1 MSELAEHVTLSRV
14 GYSVFIL
21 LVVAILLKSLI
32 STWQSGK
39 ITVGEFDYYADGIKK
54 AEFGEQIRAETF
66 EFYNLIVRLIQ
77 KEAER
82 TAFENN
88 NPKEKED
95 ENRSERLPA
104 IRNDELAA
112 LSSKSGELQQ
122 LEITVQGVNI
132 KNLFSALGGLVTP
145 TPREVKASIFSG
157 NNSRRVFV
165 TAPPLRGKTDG
176 PPTLIS
182 GGVES
187 DTATAF
193 RIACYMIWSQ
203 WDAANTERHDAVN
216 FSEFC
221 RVARLLY
228 IRNTFDSLPSYE
240 FQKQKFKDEIEFLK
254 DAYQT
259 AALARPTYNLIYS
272 SLRGLERYVG
282 DEKVTLTPTTTASID
297 SLVDL
302 INFFSLQTER
312 PRPRD
317 QHGNWL
323 KGLAPDITE
332 RRAIDRAYFQEQI
345 LPDCKQNPNDE
356 DTIPGEV
363 RIQFDNVVRILSE
376 HDGQKIVRS
385 GLIIA
390 DDTVITVGIYRHTQE
405 LELLSA
411 ASTDVQIVRC
421 GKLLE
426 THKTA
431 SVTPVSLAGGSP
443 YLRLAVPG
451 LKAKA
456 PSPVLAAD
464 GDKPWKHTSLF
475 VVGYLE
481 RSDGLFH
488 DRRER
493 RQTGIDNN
501 DRLVFVAQDLPY
513 WTSVGED
520 DDDAERF
527 DLDIPMASGMIGSP
541 IFTSEGKL
549 AGLLGPGQYLGH
561 MILGVGIA
569 AKPIFAPAP
578 AAH

>member
-1 MSELAEHVTLSRV
+1 M
-14 GYSVFIL
+14 
-21 LVVAILLKSLI
+21 
-32 STWQSGK
+32 
-39 ITVGEFDYYADGIKK
+39 
-54 AEFGEQIRAETF
+54 
-66 EFYNLIVRLIQ
+66 
-77 KEAER
+77 
-82 TAFENN
+82 
-88 NPKEKED
+88 
-95 ENRSERLPA
+95 
-104 IRNDELAA
+104 
-112 LSSKSGELQQ
+112 
-122 LEITVQGVNI
+122 
-132 KNLFSALGGLVTP
+132 
-145 TPREVKASIFSG
+145 KASIFSG
-157 NNSRRVFV
+157 NSSRRVFV
-165 TAPPLRGKTDG
+165 TAPPPRGKADG
-176 PPTLIS
+176 VPALIS

-203 WDAANTERHDAVN
+203 WEAASTERYDAVN

-240 FQKQKFKDEIEFLK
+240 FQKQKFKDEIDFLK

-259 AALARPTYNLIYS
+259 AALARPSYNLIYS

-282 DEKVTLTPTTTASID
+282 DEKVSLTSTTTASID

-317 QHGNWL
+317 QHGNWV

-332 RRAIDRAYFQEQI
+332 RRVIDLAYFQEQI
-345 LPDCKQNPNDE
+345 LPDCKPTPNDR
-356 DTIPGEV
+356 DTIPGEA

-385 GLIIA
+385 GLIVA
-390 DDTVITVGIYRHTQE
+390 DDTVITVGIYRRTQE
-405 LELLSA
+405 LETLSA
-411 ASTDVQIVRC
+411 TNTDVQIVRC

-426 THKTA
+426 THKMA
-431 SVTPVSLAGGSP
+431 SVTPVSPPGGSP
-443 YLRLAVPG
+443 YLRLIVPG
-451 LKAKA
+451 LRAVA
-456 PSPVLAAD
+456 PPPTLASED
-464 GDKPWKHTSLF
+464 DKPWKHTSLF

-488 DRRER
+488 DRREP

-501 DRLVFVAQDLPY
+501 DRLVFAAQDLPY

-527 DLDIPMASGMIGSP
+527 DLNIPMASGMIGSP
-541 IFTSEGKL
+541 IFTSEGQL
-549 AGLLGPGQYLGH
+549 AGLLGPGQYLGG
-561 MILGVGIA
+561 MILGVGIS
-569 AKPIFAPAP
+569 AKPLFPP
-578 AAH
+578 VLAAH